1 MDAAALT
8 VCQYQCVAW
17 HFLFKNIGCDPRKI
31 LFGWKKIPGG
41 GGGGGGGWVE
51 GQLLWLPPIG
61 LKQFQYPD
69 AKFPRFHP
77 GLPSAS
83 LFMCGVL
90 KAGGSGGVGGKLFW
104 IRCCRPSI
112 AC

>member
-41 GGGGGGGWVE
+41 EMGRRAVIVAATNRVE
-51 GQLLWLPPIG
+51 AISVSGREVSP
-61 LKQFQYPD
+61 
-69 AKFPRFHP
+69 
-77 GLPSAS
+77 LPSRITKCIS
-83 LFMCGVL
+83 VHVWCTESRRKWRG
-90 KAGGSGGVGGKLFW
+90 W
-104 IRCCRPSI
+104 W
-112 AC
+112 

>member
-41 GGGGGGGWVE
+41 GGGGGG
-51 GQLLWLPPIG
+51 
-61 LKQFQYPD
+61 
-69 AKFPRFHP
+69 
-77 GLPSAS
+77 
-83 LFMCGVL
+83 VL
-90 KAGGSGGVGGKLFW
+90 GSGGVFLAATKGV
-104 IRCCRPSI
+104 
-112 AC
+112 